1 MNYEEHMLWLKN
13 NCRPW
18 ETVTEYWS
26 LTSKKRLKDLQS
38 NTTQSCQE
46 YMYQFPALS
55 DPSGFV
61 LLENDFETLYP
72 DHKLK
77 LYVNWPKLSSFVM
90 NKVTTKL
97 KNRFN
102 DVFSPDGVKIVTLSL
117 MPHLFPVNTI
127 KNSKAQ
133 NWRPSRKES
142 EEGFILHIKTIADLE
157 TRLQERTAKLLSF
170 GQPSQPIAVIVGPS
184 FDEIKQCFVVIN
196 TFRYEVE
203 TPIKAVDLIFKLCN
217 TLNIRYPLEV
227 GQLFMFLQRG
237 VYGIETVWDKQKNS
251 QLTSS
256 VLATVQE
263 YKSLKS

>member
-102 DVFSPDGVKIVTLSL
+102 DVFLP
-117 MPHLFPVNTI
+117 
-127 KNSKAQ
+127 AQ

-184 FDEIKQCFVVIN
+184 FDEIKQCFIVIN